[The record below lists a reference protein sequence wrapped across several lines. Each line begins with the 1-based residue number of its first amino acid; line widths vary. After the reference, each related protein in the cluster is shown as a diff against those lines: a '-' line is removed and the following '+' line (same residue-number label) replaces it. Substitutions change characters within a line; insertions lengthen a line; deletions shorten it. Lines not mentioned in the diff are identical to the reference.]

1 MPEDIIKDILIL
13 VAGGLVGYLAAVLGG
28 LHVPWWTKY
37 LHDRKLNKTRK
48 TRQQALRLFNR
59 IKDFRTGK
67 RDRYAF
73 YILSGTASVI
83 CAIFAATLFLIVSIQ
98 NGATYPLSIEYG
110 MVVLVAIIA
119 ILFGVIFLTGIYETA
134 RQLERFDEY
143 KAELEATWGPVDD
156 DNP

>member
-1 MPEDIIKDILIL
+1 
-13 VAGGLVGYLAAVLGG
+13 V
-28 LHVPWWTKY
+28 
-37 LHDRKLNKTRK
+37 
-48 TRQQALRLFNR
+48 FNR

-73 YILSGTASVI
+73 YILFGTASVI

-119 ILFGVIFLTGIYETA
+119 ILFGIIFLTGIYETA